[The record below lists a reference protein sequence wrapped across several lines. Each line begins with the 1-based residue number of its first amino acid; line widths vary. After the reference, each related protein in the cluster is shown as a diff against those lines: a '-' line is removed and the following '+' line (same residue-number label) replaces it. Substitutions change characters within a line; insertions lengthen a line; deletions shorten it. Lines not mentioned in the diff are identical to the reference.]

1 MSQNP
6 GVGTTSGV
14 VQPVSTKTPLT
25 ALTPTFATVG
35 VTSSQVLASNT
46 SRKGCVLINN
56 SSNTISFG
64 IGASPAVLGSGITLT
79 PNGVWDMSEY
89 DYVTSAINAI
99 ASVAG
104 SNLTIQEFQ

>member
-6 GVGTTSGV
+6 GVGSNAETI
-14 VQPVSTKTPLT
+14 QPVSTKTPLT
-25 ALTPTFATVG
+25 ALSPTYATVG
-35 VTSSQVLASNT
+35 VTSGAVLASNP

-56 SSNTISFG
+56 STNTISFG
-64 IGASPAVLGSGITLT
+64 IGVNPAVLGSGITLA

-99 ASVAG
+99 ASIAG

>member
-6 GVGTTSGV
+6 GVGTNSGAA
-14 VQPVSTKTPLT
+14 QPVSTKTPLT

-35 VTSSQVLASNT
+35 VTSAQVLASNVD
-46 SRKGCVLINN
+46 RKGCVLINRSTGN
-56 SSNTISFG
+56 ISFG
-64 IGASPAVLGSGITLT
+64 IGANPAVLDSGITLT